1 MVLNCWEQRLH
12 GAQLGLRPCHGG
24 KDLFLPK
31 RWASPISWRLKT
43 MLQNNWWFHQMY
55 RELEAEMSI
64 LLLKQSRC
72 TERETVKCI
81 NYRHSERASEKTWSF
96 QKTFFIIP
104 KQHASQIWQV
114 SGWLFLPETTAGY
127 QNVSPITGLHHQHT
141 SRTSITPGKQ
151 VHHPQKPE
159 GYAFDGH

>member
-1 MVLNCWEQRLH
+1 
-12 GAQLGLRPCHGG
+12 
-24 KDLFLPK
+24 
-31 RWASPISWRLKT
+31 
-43 MLQNNWWFHQMY
+43 
-55 RELEAEMSI
+55 MSI
-64 LLLKQSRC
+64 LLVKQSRC

-159 GYAFDGH
+159 GCAFDGHQIQSQWLVTITTAQPKFQSNAIQSPTSNNSALVQRKQLTTILHGITKIQYI